1 MVGVTEEEEIE
12 TEAPE
17 GQDSL
22 YTLMQ
27 TRKSYPT
34 ISRWIF

>member
-1 MVGVTEEEEIE
+1 MAGVTKEEEIG
-12 TEAPE
+12 TGSLE

-27 TRKSYPT
+27 TRKS
-34 ISRWIF
+34 

>member
-1 MVGVTEEEEIE
+1 MAEVNKEEVIG
-12 TEAPE
+12 TWALE

-27 TRKSYPT
+27 TRKS
-34 ISRWIF
+34 

>member
-1 MVGVTEEEEIE
+1 MVGVIEEEEIG
-12 TEAPE
+12 TRALE

-27 TRKSYPT
+27 TRKS
-34 ISRWIF
+34 